1 MVGRCEL
8 KGTTCICYTCRWWRP
23 VGRGRCAG
31 CGLCVAEVHDGREV
45 DERQGVIDWDE
56 DEEGPAMHGGRG
68 DEEGDEEGP
77 AKYGGRGDMEGD
89 GGADAC
95 GEGAAKDGRDG
106 DTGKEERK
114 EEKE

>member
-1 MVGRCEL
+1 M

-31 CGLCVAEVHDGREV
+31 CGLCVAEVYDGREG
-45 DERQGVIDWDE
+45 DERQRVIDWDE
-56 DEEGPAMHGGRG
+56 DEEGPAI
-68 DEEGDEEGP
+68 
-77 AKYGGRGDMEGD
+77 YGGRGDGEGD

-106 DTGKEERK
+106 DTRKEERK
-114 EEKE
+114 EEEE

>member
-1 MVGRCEL
+1 M

-77 AKYGGRGDMEGD
+77 AKY
-89 GGADAC
+89 AC

>member
-1 MVGRCEL
+1 M

-31 CGLCVAEVHDGREV
+31 CGLCVAEVHDGREG
-45 DERQGVIDWDE
+45 DERQRVIDWDE

-68 DEEGDEEGP
+68 DGEGP
-77 AKYGGRGDMEGD
+77 AIYGGRGDTEGD

-114 EEKE
+114 EEEE